1 MQKTA
6 ASLRRPFIA
15 TEVTLTLRE
24 DTGGGEEFEFRI
36 YGYPSVKFAKSE

>member
-15 TEVTLTLRE
+15 TEVTLTLRQDPE
-24 DTGGGEEFEFRI
+24 SEAEFEFRI